1 MTDIQTKALRDALFA
16 LQDINYK
23 AFHEKL
29 IPTVPPETVI
39 GIRTPVLRRFAS
51 DYAKTPDAAE
61 FRASLPHAYYEEN
74 NLHAFLIEKI
84 RDFDQALAALEAFL
98 PYIDNWATCDYFS
111 PKVFRKNPEIL
122 LPHIARWIAC
132 GDAYTVRYGIG
143 MLMRYFLDER
153 FAPCYPEQVTA
164 CASEEYYVNMMIAWY
179 FATALARQEAAI
191 LPWFTSRRLPPWI
204 HRKAIQKSIESYRIR
219 PELKDRLRALR

>member
-1 MTDIQTKALRDALFA
+1 MTDIQAALFA
-16 LQDINYK
+16 LQDRSYRD
-23 AFHEKL
+23 FHAKL
-29 IPTVPPETVI
+29 IPNIPKSRVI
-39 GIRTPVLRRFAS
+39 GVRTPVLRKFA
-51 DYAKTPDAAE
+51 K
-61 FRASLPHAYYEEN
+61 SLPPEQAATFLQTLPHDYYEEN
-74 NLHAFLIEKI
+74 NLHVFLIEPI
-84 RDFDQALAALEAFL
+84 RDFDEALARTEAFL

-122 LPHIARWIAC
+122 LPHIARWLAC

-153 FAPCYPEQVTA
+153 FAPCYPEQVAA

>member
-1 MTDIQTKALRDALFA
+1 MTDIQAALFA
-16 LQDINYK
+16 LQDPSYRD
-23 AFHEKL
+23 FHAKL
-29 IPTVPPETVI
+29 IPNIPKSRII
-39 GIRTPVLRRFAS
+39 GVRAPVLRKFA
-51 DYAKTPDAAE
+51 K
-61 FRASLPHAYYEEN
+61 SLPPEQAVPFLQTLPHEYYEEN
-74 NLHAFLIEKI
+74 NLHVFLIEPI
-84 RDFDQALAALEAFL
+84 RDFDEELARTEAFL

>member
-1 MTDIQTKALRDALFA
+1 MQT
-16 LQDINYK
+16 
-23 AFHEKL
+23 
-29 IPTVPPETVI
+29 
-39 GIRTPVLRRFAS
+39 
-51 DYAKTPDAAE
+51 
-61 FRASLPHAYYEEN
+61 LPHDYYEEN
-74 NLHAFLIEKI
+74 NLHVFLIEPI
-84 RDFDQALAALEAFL
+84 RDFDEALDRTEAFL

>member
-1 MTDIQTKALRDALFA
+1 MTDIQAALFA
-16 LQDINYK
+16 LQDPSYRD
-23 AFHEKL
+23 FHAKL
-29 IPTVPPETVI
+29 IPNIPKSRII
-39 GIRTPVLRRFAS
+39 GVRAPVLRKFA
-51 DYAKTPDAAE
+51 K
-61 FRASLPHAYYEEN
+61 SLPPEQAAPFLQTLPHDYYEEN
-74 NLHAFLIEKI
+74 NLQVFLIEPI
-84 RDFDQALAALEAFL
+84 RDFDEALARTEAFL

-164 CASEEYYVNMMIAWY
+164 CDSEEYYVNMMIAWY

>member
-1 MTDIQTKALRDALFA
+1 MTDIQAALFA
-16 LQDINYK
+16 LQDPSYRD
-23 AFHEKL
+23 FHAKL
-29 IPTVPPETVI
+29 IPNIPKSRII
-39 GIRTPVLRRFAS
+39 GVRTPVLRKFA
-51 DYAKTPDAAE
+51 K
-61 FRASLPHAYYEEN
+61 SLPPEQAVPFLQTLPHEYYEEN
-74 NLHAFLIEKI
+74 NLHVFLIEPI
-84 RDFDQALAALEAFL
+84 RDFDEALARTEAFL

-111 PKVFRKNPEIL
+111 PKVFRTNPEIL